1 MSQAKALPKEWKWVK
16 LGEICKEKEG
26 MRRPPF
32 GSAIKKE
39 YFVPNGYKVYE
50 QSNAIYDD
58 AFRGRYFIDEDKFK
72 ELKNFEVQSGDL
84 LVSCS
89 GTLGRV
95 SEIPNNAPKGVI
107 NQALLRIRLKEDL
120 IYKKYFLYHFRS
132 TQFQRNIFDQS
143 QGTAMTNLIGIKD
156 FKEVEIPL
164 PPLSIQA
171 QIVEK
176 LETLLSELDKGK
188 AQLLTAQAQL
198 KTYRQAVLKY
208 AFEGKLTGNTEGWQS
223 VNLKDVC
230 KVLSGFAFKSSDFVE
245 NGIPVIKIGNVGYSE
260 FHWKEQQFVSA
271 SALEKSKSFRI
282 FGDEILIALTRP
294 ITNNVLK
301 VCKYPLNSGFGLL
314 NQRVAAIKDITIDE
328 KYLFAFFQTEEFKKY
343 LKSKF
348 SETLQPNL
356 SPKDLELAPIPFPP
370 LSIQTEIVTEIER
383 RLSVC
388 DHLEGTIKTGLAQ
401 SETLRQSLLK
411 QAFEG
416 RLV

>member
-1 MSQAKALPKEWKWVK
+1 MSQGKALPKEWKWVK
-16 LGEICKEKEG
+16 LGEVCKLRNGYAFKSSDYKDTGVPIIRISDINGRTVLTEKAVRIEHHEDFNDYIVEKEDILVAMSG
-26 MRRPPF
+26 ATTGKF
-32 GSAIKKE
+32 G
-39 YFVPNGYKVYE
+39 
-50 QSNAIYDD
+50 
-58 AFRGRYFIDEDKFK
+58 
-72 ELKNFEVQSGDL
+72 
-84 LVSCS
+84 
-89 GTLGRV
+89 
-95 SEIPNNAPKGVI
+95 
-107 NQALLRIRLKEDL
+107 
-120 IYKKYFLYHFRS
+120 IYKSTEKAYQNQRVGNFIITKKDQLGKQFLFHQIDSLKRKIEQDAYGGA
-132 TQFQRNIFDQS
+132 QPNIS
-143 QGTAMTNLIGIKD
+143 SKKIEEM
-156 FKEVEIPL
+156 EIVL
-164 PPLSIQA
+164 PPLSTQA

-208 AFEGKLTGNTEGWQS
+208 AFEGKLTGNTEGWQYA
-223 VNLKDVC
+223 NLKDVC
-230 KVLSGFAFKSSDFVE
+230 KVLSGFAFKSSDFIE

-271 SALEKSKSFRI
+271 STLEKSKSFRV
-282 FGDEILIALTRP
+282 FGDDILIALTRP

-314 NQRVAAIKDITIDE
+314 NQRVAAIKDITIDK

-370 LSIQTEIVTEIER
+370 LSIQSEIVTEIER